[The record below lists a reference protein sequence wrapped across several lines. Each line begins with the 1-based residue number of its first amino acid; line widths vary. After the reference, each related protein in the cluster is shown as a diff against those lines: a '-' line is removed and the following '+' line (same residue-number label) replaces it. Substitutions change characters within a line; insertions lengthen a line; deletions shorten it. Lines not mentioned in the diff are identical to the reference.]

1 MGRLRAPETLRGSLA
16 RLFLIA
22 GLVMTVVV
30 VAGAVAVVRLGRD
43 RSAVIGRL
51 DPANLL
57 VSQLLTAY
65 VDQETGIRGYVLTKG
80 PLFLQPYQ
88 QGQANANAATAGLAR
103 LLPSRSRAGELL
115 ARAQLAAA
123 AWETQFAHPALVA
136 TRSGDDRYATDQA
149 QARGKSLLDGFRS
162 DVTALQADLG
172 REQAAAKHRLAVSA
186 DVLVGVLIAAA
197 AILALTALVI
207 WRSLRRRVIMP
218 LSAVGEDARMVAGG
232 ELSHEVR
239 ITGPPEIAELAS
251 GVEAMRERI
260 LADVDAER
268 ESQRQLTELNADLAR
283 SNQDLE
289 QFAYVASHDLQ
300 EPLRKVTS
308 FCQLLQ
314 QRYAGQLDER
324 ADQYIEF
331 AVDGAKRMQV
341 LITDLLVF
349 SRIGRTT
356 EHFEPV
362 SLQACLDLAE
372 RNLAERIDETGADVE
387 VIGDLPTVN
396 GDRALLIS
404 LFQNLL
410 GNAIKFHSNVPP
422 VVGVSARQQDGDWV
436 VTVEDNGIG
445 IEPRFA
451 DKIFVIFQRLHGRE
465 AYGGTGIG
473 LAICKK
479 IVEFHGGSIWLDVA
493 YHPGARFLFT
503 LPVLTEEVP
512 VDESA

>member
-1 MGRLRAPETLRGSLA
+1 M
-16 RLFLIA
+16 
-22 GLVMTVVV
+22 
-30 VAGAVAVVRLGRD
+30 VRLGRD
-43 RSAVIGRL
+43 RTAVISRL

-57 VSQLLTAY
+57 VAQLLTAY

-88 QGQANANAATAGLAR
+88 QGQADANAATAVLAR
-103 LLPSRSRAGELL
+103 LLPSSSRAGELL
-115 ARAQLAAA
+115 ARAQVAAD
-123 AWETQFAHPALVA
+123 AWETQFARPALAA
-136 TRSGDDRYATDQA
+136 TRAGDDRYATDQA
-149 QARGKSLLDGFRS
+149 QARGKSLLDAFRS
-162 DVTALQADLG
+162 EVTALQADLG

-197 AILALTALVI
+197 AVLTITALVI
-207 WRSLRRRVIMP
+207 WRSLRRRVIVP
-218 LSAVGEDARMVAGG
+218 LTAVGEDARIVAGG
-232 ELSHEVR
+232 ELTHEVR
-239 ITGPPEIAELAS
+239 ITGPPEIADLAS

-260 LADVDAER
+260 LADVVTER

-341 LITDLLVF
+341 LITDLLTF

-362 SLQACLDLAE
+362 SLQDCLDTRRAE
-372 RNLAERIDETGADVE
+372 PGREDRRDGS
-387 VIGDLPTVN
+387 GGR
-396 GDRALLIS
+396 GDRRPAHREWGS
-404 LFQNLL
+404 GPSHFF
-410 GNAIKFHSNVPP
+410 AS
-422 VVGVSARQQDGDWV
+422 
-436 VTVEDNGIG
+436 
-445 IEPRFA
+445 EPFG
-451 DKIFVIFQRLHGRE
+451 QRHQIPLRCPSRCGR
-465 AYGGTGIG
+465 
-473 LAICKK
+473 K
-479 IVEFHGGSIWLDVA
+479 
-493 YHPGARFLFT
+493 R
-503 LPVLTEEVP
+503 
-512 VDESA
+512 

>member
-1 MGRLRAPETLRGSLA
+1 MA
-16 RLFLIA
+16 RL
-22 GLVMTVVV
+22 GQ
-30 VAGAVAVVRLGRD
+30 D
-43 RSAVIGRL
+43 RTAVIGRV

-57 VSQLLTAY
+57 VAQLLTAY

-88 QGQANANAATAGLAR
+88 QGQADANTATAGLAR
-103 LLPSRSRAGELL
+103 LLPTGSRAGDLL
-115 ARAQLAAA
+115 ARAQLAAD

-136 TRSGDDRYATDQA
+136 TRAGDDQYATDQA
-149 QARGKSLLDGFRS
+149 QARGKSLLDAFRA
-162 DVTALQADLG
+162 DVTTLQAELG
-172 REQAAAKHRLAVSA
+172 REQATAKHRLAVSA
-186 DVLVGVLIAAA
+186 DLLVGVLVAAA
-197 AILALTALVI
+197 TVLALTAIVI
-207 WRSLRRRVIMP
+207 WRSLRRRVLMP
-218 LSAVGEDARMVAGG
+218 LSTVGEDARIVAGG
-232 ELSHEVR
+232 ELTHEVR
-239 ITGPPEIAELAS
+239 ITGPPEIADLAS
-251 GVEAMRERI
+251 GVEAMRRRI

-268 ESQRQLTELNADLAR
+268 ESQRQLTELNVDLAR

-314 QRYAGQLDER
+314 QRYAGHLDER

-341 LITDLLVF
+341 LITDLLIF

-356 EHFEPV
+356 EHFAPV
-362 SLQACLDLAE
+362 SLQACLELAE

-404 LFQNLL
+404 LLQNLF
-410 GNAIKFHSNVPP
+410 GNAIKFHSDAPP
-422 VVGVSARQQDGDWV
+422 LVRLSASHQHGDWV
-436 VTVEDNGIG
+436 MTVEDNGIG

-451 DKIFVIFQRLHGRE
+451 EKIFVIFQRLHGRE

-479 IVEFHGGSIWLDVA
+479 IVEFHGGSIWLDVD

-503 LPVLTEEVP
+503 LPAPTEEV
-512 VDESA
+512 SRR

>member
-1 MGRLRAPETLRGSLA
+1 MGALSAPETLRGSLA

-30 VAGAVAVVRLGRD
+30 AAGVLAVVRLGQD
-43 RSAVIGRL
+43 RTAVISRV

-57 VSQLLTAY
+57 VAQLLTAY
-65 VDQETGIRGYVLTKG
+65 VDQETGIRGYVLTRS
-80 PLFLQPYQ
+80 PSFLQPYQ
-88 QGQANANAATAGLAR
+88 QGQADANATTASLAR
-103 LLPSRSRAGELL
+103 LLPTRSRAGELL
-115 ARAQLAAA
+115 ARAQHAAD
-123 AWETQFAHPALVA
+123 AWETQFARPALAA
-136 TRSGDDRYATDQA
+136 TRAGDARYATDPAQA
-149 QARGKSLLDGFRS
+149 QGKSLLDTFRE

-172 REQAAAKHRLAVSA
+172 REQAVAKHRLAVSA

-197 AILALTALVI
+197 AVLTLTAVAI
-207 WRSLRRRVIMP
+207 WRSLRRRVIAP
-218 LSAVGEDARMVAGG
+218 LSAVGEDARIVAGG
-232 ELSHEVR
+232 ELTHEVR
-239 ITGPPEIAELAS
+239 ITGPPEVADLAS
-251 GVEAMRERI
+251 GVEAMRKRI

-268 ESQRQLTELNADLAR
+268 ESQCQLTELNADLAR

-300 EPLRKVTS
+300 EPLRKITS

-324 ADQYIEF
+324 ADQYIGF

-341 LITDLLVF
+341 LINDLLIL

-356 EHFEPV
+356 GHFEPV
-362 SLQACLDLAE
+362 SLQACLELAE
-372 RNLAERIDETGADVE
+372 RNLAERIDETGAEVE
-387 VIGDLPTVN
+387 ADGELPTVD
-396 GDRALLIS
+396 GDRALLVS
-404 LFQNLL
+404 LLQNLV
-410 GNAIKFHSNVPP
+410 GNAIKFHSDALP
-422 VVGVSARQQDGDWV
+422 VVRLSASHQDGDWV
-436 VTVEDNGIG
+436 ITVQDNGIG

-451 DKIFVIFQRLHGRE
+451 EKIFVIFQRLHGRD

-493 YHPGARFLFT
+493 YHPGARFHFT

-512 VDESA
+512 VDESG

>member
-1 MGRLRAPETLRGSLA
+1 MGGLSAPETLRGSLA

-30 VAGAVAVVRLGRD
+30 VAGALAVVRLGRD
-43 RSAVIGRL
+43 RSAVISRL

-57 VSQLLTAY
+57 VAQLLTAY

-88 QGQANANAATAGLAR
+88 QGQADANTATAGLAR
-103 LLPSRSRAGELL
+103 LLPGRSKAGQLL
-115 ARAQLAAA
+115 ARAQLAAE
-123 AWETQFAHPALVA
+123 AWDTQFAHPALAA
-136 TRSGDDRYATDQA
+136 TRLGDDRYATDQA
-149 QARGKSLLDGFRS
+149 QAQGKSLLDGFRA
-162 DVTALQADLG
+162 DVSALRAELG

-197 AILALTALVI
+197 AVLTLTAVVI

-218 LSAVGEDARMVAGG
+218 LSAVGEDARIVAGG
-232 ELSHEVR
+232 ELTHEVR
-239 ITGPPEIAELAS
+239 ITGPPEIADLAS
-251 GVEAMRERI
+251 GVEAMRRRI

-314 QRYAGQLDER
+314 QRYARQLDER
-324 ADQYIEF
+324 ADQYIDF

-362 SLQACLDLAE
+362 SLQACLELAD

-387 VIGDLPTVN
+387 VIGELPTVG

-404 LFQNLL
+404 LFQNLV

-422 VVGVSARQQDGDWV
+422 VVRLSASHQDGDWV
-436 VTVEDNGIG
+436 ITVEDNGIG

-451 DKIFVIFQRLHGRE
+451 EKIFVIFQRLHGRD

-479 IVEFHGGSIWLDVA
+479 IVEFHGGNIWLDID
-493 YHPGARFLFT
+493 YYPGARFRFT

-512 VDESA
+512 VDEPA